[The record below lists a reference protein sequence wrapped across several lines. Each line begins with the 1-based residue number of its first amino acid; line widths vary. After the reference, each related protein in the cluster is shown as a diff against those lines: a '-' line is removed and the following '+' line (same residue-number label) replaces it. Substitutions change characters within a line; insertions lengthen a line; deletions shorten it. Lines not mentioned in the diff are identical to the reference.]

1 MFHYSVVLNAIQ
13 LYNKYKSYNKVALE
27 MSKIKK
33 ISRQIISIWYK
44 RYQDILDFLAERIKK
59 TTKHEEEKLV
69 TNLIVEKF
77 IYECV
82 YNDPFITRS
91 LLALKIKNKFNINYN
106 LNQIT
111 KIYKQLKLTYKKP
124 KYRIIKNIEFL
135 DELIKKRQEFVTKI
149 KEEDIT
155 KIISIDESGFNKLI
169 QKSKGLSKRGSTI
182 HCPVTSVKNI
192 NVSLLMAITT
202 EKIIHHKELTDSV
215 NGDIFFSFI
224 KDVIN
229 TLTEEGYIFLF
240 DNVSFHKKK
249 EMLEYITEKGHKYM
263 FTPSYSPNLNP
274 IENVFGIV
282 KQQYYNDQNESSN
295 SFTQKKVVK
304 KIKKVIRNFS
314 NTNTDLMKIF
324 NRAFN
329 YDYTIEEKEL
339 RDRLIIDKH
348 KKEIKKIKEKNKK
361 KKTKRELI
369 QEKEEIL
376 NKKFPTFNMKIVN

>member
-1 MFHYSVVLNAIQ
+1 LN
-13 LYNKYKSYNKVALE
+13 
-27 MSKIKK
+27 
-33 ISRQIISIWYK
+33 
-44 RYQDILDFLAERIKK
+44 
-59 TTKHEEEKLV
+59 T
-69 TNLIVEKF
+69 
-77 IYECV
+77 
-82 YNDPFITRS
+82 
-91 LLALKIKNKFNINYN
+91 KFNINYN

-135 DELIKKRQEFVTKI
+135 DELIKKRQNFITKI

-182 HCPVTSVKNI
+182 HCPVKSVKNI
-192 NVSLLMAITT
+192 NVSLIMAITT
-202 EKIIHHKELTDSV
+202 EKILHHKELTESV

-240 DNVSFHKKK
+240 DNVAFHKKK

-263 FTPSYSPNLNP
+263 FSPPYSPNLNP
-274 IENVFGIV
+274 IENTFSII
-282 KQQYYNDQNESSN
+282 KHQYYKDIKEEPSN
-295 SFTQKKVVK
+295 TFTH
-304 KIKKVIRNFS
+304 KKVIKKIRKVIINFP
-314 NTNTDLMKIF
+314 NTNTDLTKIF

-339 RDRLIIDKH
+339 RDRLIIIDKH
-348 KKEIKKIKEKNKK
+348 KKEIKEKHKK
-361 KKTKRELI
+361 KKTK
-369 QEKEEIL
+369 QDQKKEKEEIL

>member
-1 MFHYSVVLNAIQ
+1 VLNAIK
-13 LYNKYKSYNKVALE
+13 LYNNYKSFNKVAFE
-27 MSKIKK
+27 MSKTKK

-44 RYQDILDFLAERIKK
+44 KYQDILDFLAERIKK
-59 TTKHEEEKLV
+59 TTKYEEEKLV
-69 TNLIVEKF
+69 TNLKVVKF
-77 IYECV
+77 IYECI

-91 LLALKIKNKFNINYN
+91 QLSLKINTKFNINYN

-135 DELIKKRQEFVTKI
+135 DELIKKRKDFVTKI

-182 HCPVTSVKNI
+182 HCPVKSVKNI
-192 NVSLLMAITT
+192 NVSLIMAITT
-202 EKIIHHKELTDSV
+202 EKILHHKELTESV

-240 DNVSFHKKK
+240 DNVAFHKKK
-249 EMLEYITEKGHKYM
+249 EMLEYITEKGHRYM
-263 FTPSYSPNLNP
+263 FSPPYSPNLNP
-274 IENVFGIV
+274 IENTFSII
-282 KQQYYNDQNESSN
+282 KHQYYKNIKEEPSN
-295 SFTQKKVVK
+295 TFTH
-304 KIKKVIRNFS
+304 KKVIKKIRKVIINFP
-314 NTNTDLMKIF
+314 NTNTDLTKIF

-339 RDRLIIDKH
+339 RDRLIIIDKH
-348 KKEIKKIKEKNKK
+348 KKEIKEKHKK
-361 KKTKRELI
+361 KKTK
-369 QEKEEIL
+369 QDQKKEKEEIL